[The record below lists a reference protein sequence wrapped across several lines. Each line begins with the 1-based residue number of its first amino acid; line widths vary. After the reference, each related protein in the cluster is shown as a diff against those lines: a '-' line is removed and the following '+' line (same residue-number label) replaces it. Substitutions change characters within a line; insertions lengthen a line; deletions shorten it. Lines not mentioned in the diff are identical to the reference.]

1 MRNVTTFDTAK
12 LNHVETEEK
21 VVLPSVEGKK
31 RRVSKNQNFSDI
43 AKEKTLEQI
52 TEFDMS
58 KLKVAEAA
66 KEVETEKPTEA
77 SVEEGSAEEDASSED
92 SSEEESD

>member
-1 MRNVTTFDTAK
+1 
-12 LNHVETEEK
+12 LN
-21 VVLPSVEGKK
+21 S
-31 RRVSKNQNFSDI
+31 QDI

-77 SVEEGSAEEDASSED
+77 PVEDVASSED

>member
-31 RRVSKNQNFSDI
+31 QGKVNIKVEFSRYR
-43 AKEKTLEQI
+43 
-52 TEFDMS
+52 
-58 KLKVAEAA
+58 
-66 KEVETEKPTEA
+66 
-77 SVEEGSAEEDASSED
+77 EGKDARAD
-92 SSEEESD
+92 H

>member
-21 VVLPSVEGKK
+21 VVLPSVEGKNQK
-31 RRVSKNQNFSDI
+31 VCWHKNRNFSDI

-66 KEVETEKPTEA
+66 KQVETEKPTEV
-77 SVEEGSAEEDASSED
+77 SVEEEASSED